1 MYIKSQ
7 NLKQLYRIIFLLCCE
22 AGMIL
27 QYIDSLRRGNADTLL
42 YYYTVQSGIL
52 CFLYFFFLA
61 VFSPKKE
68 KAVIRGAVTMCIAVT
83 AIAYLFMPNGAK
95 EAAASD
101 KAFYTCLLYTSPSP
115 RD

>member
-52 CFLYFFFLA
+52 CFLYFFFSL
-61 VFSPKKE
+61 FSARKRKRPLSE
-68 KAVIRGAVTMCIAVT
+68 V
-83 AIAYLFMPNGAK
+83 P
-95 EAAASD
+95 
-101 KAFYTCLLYTSPSP
+101 
-115 RD
+115 